1 MDLWK
6 IVAELSGEGQNFVI
20 PRLYVQITGSHN
32 EALVLKQLV
41 FWENKTS
48 RTDGYFYKKSEEL
61 EEETLLTRRQID
73 GIVKKLTE
81 KEFIEVKRKKAN
93 GFPTRHFKINQKN
106 IVSRLHETVQR
117 NAPNGANLGLHE
129 TVQTLTDSNTDS
141 NNRQYASTTA
151 NDQMNGKDE
160 QAATSETGLIDHT
173 YQTAQEAYMKAGWGL
188 PNGFTSQ
195 YLIDDIQEYG
205 ADLVVHAIEIAALRN
220 AKGYGYTKSIFKDW
234 TDKGLK
240 TLEQVKQYEDAKTIE
255 RQKQFERKPSSN
267 QSKSK
272 PSSGAPSTFRPTFD

>member
-6 IVAELSGEGQNFVI
+6 IIAEMSGEGQNFVI
-20 PRLYVQITGSHN
+20 PRLYVELTGSHT

-48 RTDGYFYKKSEEL
+48 RKDGYFYKKSEEL

-73 GIVKKLTE
+73 GIVKKLVE

-129 TVQTLTDSNTDS
+129 TVQTLTDSNTYS
-141 NNRQYASTTA
+141 NNIQNATTTA

-160 QAATSETGLIDHT
+160 QAATRETGLIDHT

-195 YLIDDIQEYG
+195 YLMNDIEDYG
-205 ADLVVHAIEIAALRN
+205 ADLVVHAIEISALRN

-240 TLEQVKQYEDAKTIE
+240 TIEQVKQYEDAKVIE
-255 RQKQFERKPSSN
+255 RQKQFERKTSSE
-267 QSKSK
+267 SKSK
-272 PSSGAPSTFRPTFD
+272 PSSGAPSTFRETFD

>member
-6 IVAELSGEGQNFVI
+6 IIAEMSGEGQNFVI
-20 PRLYVQITGSHN
+20 PRLYVELTGSHT

-73 GIVKKLTE
+73 GVVKKLVD

-106 IVSRLHETVQR
+106 IVSRLHHLVQR
-117 NAPNGANLGLHE
+117 NAPNGANLGMHE

-141 NNRQYASTTA
+141 NNRQIASTTA
-151 NDQMNGKDE
+151 NDQMSGKDE
-160 QAATSETGLIDHT
+160 QAASNETGLIDST
-173 YQTAQEAYMKAGWGL
+173 YQTAQTAYMNAGWGY

-195 YLIDDIQEYG
+195 YLIEDIKDYG
-205 ADLVVHAIEIAALRN
+205 IEIVLHAIEIAALRN

-234 TDKGLK
+234 NDKQL
-240 TLEQVKQYEDAKTIE
+240 KTIE
-255 RQKQFERKPSSN
+255 DVKRYEEAKQIERTKRNERPQGGNSLGT
-267 QSKSK
+267 SK
-272 PSSGAPSTFRPTFD
+272 PKPKNDFWEF

>member
-6 IVAELSGEGQNFVI
+6 IVAEMSGEGQNFVI

-93 GFPTRHFKINQKN
+93 GFPTRHFKINQQN
-106 IVSRLHETVQR
+106 IISRLHETVQR

-141 NNRQYASTTA
+141 NNRQNASTTA

-160 QAATSETGLIDHT
+160 QAATSETGLIDIT

-195 YLIDDIQEYG
+195 YLIDDIQDYG

-240 TLEQVKQYEDAKTIE
+240 TIEQVKQYEDAKVIE
-255 RQKQFERKPSSN
+255 RQKQFERKPPN

-272 PSSGAPSTFRPTFD
+272 PSSGAPNTFRPTFD

>member
-6 IVAELSGEGQNFVI
+6 IIAEMSGEGQNFVI
-20 PRLYVQITGSHN
+20 PRLYVEITGSHT

-106 IVSRLHETVQR
+106 IISRLHETVQR

-129 TVQTLTDSNTDS
+129 TVQTLTDSNTYS
-141 NNRQYASTTA
+141 NNRQNATTTA

-160 QAATSETGLIDHT
+160 QAATNETGLIDHT

-188 PNGFTSQ
+188 PNPFTVEMLQ
-195 YLIDDIQEYG
+195 DDIKDYG
-205 ADLVVHAIEIAALRN
+205 IDIVLHAIEIAATSTARS
-220 AKGYGYTKSIFKDW
+220 YRYTQSMYKEW
-234 TDKGLK
+234 NDKGLK
-240 TLEQVKQYEDAKTIE
+240 TIEQVKQYEDAKTLQ
-255 RQKQFERKPSSN
+255 RQKDNERRQGVKSVGT
-267 QSKSK
+267 SK
-272 PSSGAPSTFRPTFD
+272 PKPKNDFLGF

>member
-6 IVAELSGEGQNFVI
+6 VIAEMSGEGQNLVI
-20 PRLYVQITGSHN
+20 PRLYVKITGGHN

-61 EEETLLTRRQID
+61 EDETLLTRRQID
-73 GIVKKLTE
+73 GIVKKLVE

-117 NAPNGANLGLHE
+117 NAPNGANQGLHE
-129 TVQTLTDSNTDS
+129 TVQTLTDSNTYS
-141 NNRQYASTTA
+141 NNRQIATTTA
-151 NDQMNGKDE
+151 NDQPNGIDE
-160 QAATSETGLIDHT
+160 QAASSETGLIDHT

-195 YLIDDIQEYG
+195 TLISDIGDYG
-205 ADLVVHAIEIAALRN
+205 VEIVLHAIEIAAIRN
-220 AKGYGYTKSIFKDW
+220 AKSYGYTKSIYKDW
-234 TDKGLK
+234 SDKQLK
-240 TLEQVKQYEDAKTIE
+240 TIDDVKRYEEAKQIE
-255 RQKQFERKPSSN
+255 RTKRNERPHGGN
-267 QSKSK
+267 QVGTSK
-272 PSSGAPSTFRPTFD
+272 PKPKNDFWEF

>member
-6 IVAELSGEGQNFVI
+6 IIAEMSGEGQNFVI
-20 PRLYVQITGSHN
+20 PRLYVEITGSHT

-93 GFPTRHFKINQKN
+93 GFPTRHFKINQQN

-151 NDQMNGKDE
+151 NDQTNGKNE

-173 YQTAQEAYMKAGWGL
+173 YQTAQEAYMKAGWGM

-195 YLIDDIQEYG
+195 YLIDDIQDYG
-205 ADLVVHAIEIAALRN
+205 ADLVVHAIEISALRN

-240 TLEQVKQYEDAKTIE
+240 TIEQVKQYEDAKTLQ
-255 RQKQFERKPSSN
+255 RQKDNERRQGVKPVGT
-267 QSKSK
+267 SK
-272 PSSGAPSTFRPTFD
+272 PKPKNDFLGF